1 MTVFLKL
8 DQRFLLSK
16 FTPRLL
22 ICTCNVPLF
31 SQHIIFVPTKS
42 NMLITL
48 QSKDWTLFSKE
59 IIYSFL
65 CFISAVL
72 LPGTCN
78 R

>member
-48 QSKDWTLFSKE
+48 QSKD
-59 IIYSFL
+59 
-65 CFISAVL
+65 
-72 LPGTCN
+72 
-78 R
+78 